1 MSLLLSICHIVG
13 NHMPRLKYAH
23 PLSHCLFQVVKGLV
37 IMMVMQLNL
46 SGKKTMSTKLQ
57 GKTLAKAFAA
67 HMHKVSWMGVKAQTL
82 K

>member
-1 MSLLLSICHIVG
+1 MLTH
-13 NHMPRLKYAH
+13 
-23 PLSHCLFQVVKGLV
+23 SHCLFQVVKGLV

-46 SGKKTMSTKLQ
+46 SGKKTMLTKLQ

-67 HMHKVSWMGVKAQTL
+67 YIHKVSGMAVKAQTL